1 MKICFLDNSLIP
13 YTYNDL
19 NSVNIRGA
27 ENAIIHIS
35 NELSILGNNID
46 IYNNCKNTQIIN
58 NIKWQNINHAN
69 KDIIYDIAFTNN
81 DIRLF
86 NKIIAKKYVAFS
98 HSIQSIE
105 KFIRKGQLISY
116 LKYKPKIVIL
126 GNYHDKNRNFFLK
139 MFGKVNLQ
147 WAVDPLFLET
157 KLDEKIIENRAIF
170 TSRRDRNLELLI
182 NIWKKKI
189 FPKNKLIKLFTTP
202 SDHIDNDYNIFARNF
217 GDKTLM
223 AKDLL
228 KSKVM
233 LVPGHKGELY
243 CIAAEEARELCIPI
257 ITLGIGSLS
266 ERVEHGVTG
275 FIAKNDEEFAY
286 YTLKIFNDIN
296 LWKKLRNNL
305 INLRG
310 NKNWST
316 ISFNLLNQLQLK

>member
-19 NSVNIRGA
+19 NSKYIRGG
-27 ENAIIHIS
+27 ENAIIH
-35 NELSILGNNID
+35 LSYEFSKLGINTD
-46 IYNNCKNTQIIN
+46 VYNHSQATNIIN
-58 NIKWQNINHAN
+58 NVKWSNINQAN
-69 KDIIYDIAFTNN
+69 KNLVYDVAFTNN

-86 NKIIAKKYVAFS
+86 DKIVAKKYVAFS

-126 GNYHDKNRNFFLK
+126 GKYHNKNRNYLLK
-139 MFGKVNLQ
+139 MFGVINLQ

-157 KLDEKIIENRAIF
+157 KLNENLIENSAIF
-170 TSRRDRNLELLI
+170 TSRRDRNLDILI
-182 NIWKKKI
+182 KIWKENI
-189 FPKNKLIKLFTTP
+189 FPKNKSINLYTTP
-202 SDHIDNDYNIFARNF
+202 SDLIENKYNIYERNF
-217 GDKTLM
+217 GDKSIM
-223 AKDLL
+223 IKDLL
-228 KSKVM
+228 KSKVL

-266 ERVEHGVTG
+266 ERVQHGVTG
-275 FIAKNDEEFAY
+275 FVAKNNEEFAY
-286 YTLKIFNDIN
+286 YTLKIFNDKK

-305 INLRG
+305 LNLRG
-310 NKNWST
+310 TKKWSVVA
-316 ISFNLLNQLQLK
+316 SNLLNQL